1 MLQSIRFKLSLLFF
15 AAVVVPVVALVI
27 ALPSYYHK
35 LIVSQALTL
44 TEGTLTALTF
54 EIETYLDDLDRM
66 TITPYMNDDVMRAL
80 KDKSTF
86 QWELLT
92 PYEQWYADQQLYA
105 TLPNY
110 FRNLRQDIL
119 GTILL
124 PMDGS
129 VYVTSP
135 NGYSNQA
142 VKGFPF
148 EKQDWYKQA
157 LKADGDVAFISVH
170 DQNYLQGGG
179 SKVFSVARLIKD
191 PDTQRPL
198 GVIMADADTVVLQR
212 MIRGI
217 KPTSGSIA
225 AVLDDKKKLIYS
237 SSPLSTD
244 MQREL
249 AAGYKVLSDSE
260 DSYSVVGKT
269 VSRSNWRIVMLFP
282 ESVIK
287 GQLRSI
293 YRIGFLFILA
303 GLLIGLLL
311 YFTVTRWLVT
321 PFKQMVR
328 VMKRV
333 QLGDL
338 QTFYPLRGKDEV
350 DQLGK
355 HLNTMISRLG
365 ELIDREFRAVL
376 ERRNSEYRALQA
388 QIQPH
393 FLYNTLN
400 SFIGLNRT
408 GQSILLERA
417 ILSLSGMLRYTL
429 EHIDTVTIKAEMDFL
444 AKYCELQRIRF
455 AEKLNLRI
463 ECDPRAE
470 KVPIPK
476 LLLQPIVE
484 NSLIHGIEPSE
495 SACTLTIEALISTAA
510 SGESGES
517 GKSWVD
523 IRITDNGI
531 GFDPDG
537 ARAGVGLAN
546 VRERLK
552 FAYESAELNMQTGIG
567 RGTVVHIRIPLKDVN
582 GE

>member
-1 MLQSIRFKLSLLFF
+1 
-15 AAVVVPVVALVI
+15 
-27 ALPSYYHK
+27 
-35 LIVSQALTL
+35 
-44 TEGTLTALTF
+44 
-54 EIETYLDDLDRM
+54 
-66 TITPYMNDDVMRAL
+66 
-80 KDKSTF
+80 
-86 QWELLT
+86 
-92 PYEQWYADQQLYA
+92 
-105 TLPNY
+105 
-110 FRNLRQDIL
+110 
-119 GTILL
+119 
-124 PMDGS
+124 
-129 VYVTSP
+129 
-135 NGYSNQA
+135 
-142 VKGFPF
+142 
-148 EKQDWYKQA
+148 
-157 LKADGDVAFISVH
+157 
-170 DQNYLQGGG
+170 
-179 SKVFSVARLIKD
+179 
-191 PDTQRPL
+191 
-198 GVIMADADTVVLQR
+198 
-212 MIRGI
+212 
-217 KPTSGSIA
+217 
-225 AVLDDKKKLIYS
+225 
-237 SSPLSTD
+237 
-244 MQREL
+244 
-249 AAGYKVLSDSE
+249 
-260 DSYSVVGKT
+260 
-269 VSRSNWRIVMLFP
+269 
-282 ESVIK
+282 
-287 GQLRSI
+287 
-293 YRIGFLFILA
+293 
-303 GLLIGLLL
+303 LLIGLLL

-376 ERRNSEYRALQA
+376 ERRNSEFRALQA

-429 EHIDTVTIKAEMDFL
+429 EHLDIVTIKAEMDFL

-495 SACTLTIEALISTAA
+495 KPCILTIEALIETSAG
-510 SGESGES
+510 GES
-517 GKSWVD
+517 WVA
-523 IRITDNGI
+523 IRIADNGI
-531 GFDPDG
+531 GFDPDS
-537 ARAGVGLAN
+537 AREGVGVAN

-552 FAYESAELNMQTGIG
+552 FAYESAELHMQTGIG
-567 RGTVVHIRIPLKDVN
+567 LGTVVLIRIPLKDVN